1 MILEGKDE
9 ERVEKVVCIY
19 NVWACVSSERTG
31 HISKLLLCERK
42 LVLGFEKEKDKKD
55 ETSQAHETRAFKIYW

>member
-1 MILEGKDE
+1 MRKESRRLCVFIMYG
-9 ERVEKVVCIY
+9 RVSVRREPAIF
-19 NVWACVSSERTG
+19 
-31 HISKLLLCERK
+31 SKLLLCERK